1 MKEETK
7 RHYRRDD
14 KEFKQSAVKLV
25 LEGTRPELSIAKDLG
40 ISRGVLNRWKQQY
53 LKYKDNAFE
62 TEQMKA
68 ENIKMKQL
76 NKKLKDVEEENKIL
90 KKPWP
95 SFHNNPNEIYLH

>member
-1 MKEETK
+1 MKEEKK
-7 RHYRRDD
+7 RHYQRYD

-25 LEGTRPELSIAKDLG
+25 LEGTRSELSIAKDLG
-40 ISRGVLNRWKQQY
+40 INRGVLNRWKQQY

>member
-7 RHYRRDD
+7 RHYRRYD

-25 LEGTRPELSIAKDLG
+25 LEGTRSELSIAKDLG
-40 ISRGVLNRWKQQY
+40 INRGVLNRWKQQY
-53 LKYKDNAFE
+53 LKHKDNAFE
-62 TEQMKA
+62 TEEIRA

-90 KKPWP
+90 KKALAIF
-95 SFHNNPNEIYLH
+95 SQQSK

>member
-7 RHYRRDD
+7 RHYRRYD

-25 LEGTRPELSIAKDLG
+25 LEGTRSELSIAKDLG
-40 ISRGVLNRWKQQY
+40 ISRGVLNRWKKQY
-53 LKYKDNAFE
+53 LKHNDNAFE

-95 SFHNNPNEIYLH
+95 SFHNNPYEIYLH